1 MRYVEPIAETR
12 DVLTRMAM
20 EGEVSIGEQLA
31 LVNDRLTR
39 RVPDVVAFSVGV
51 VRRGLT
57 LTYVTTQ
64 LDAARLDA
72 AQYADDGPCEEAAR
86 TGRVVA
92 VDHDELL
99 DEGRWQLF
107 AQSSAAAGI
116 HSTLSIPVMDAGR
129 VVGGVNLYGRTA
141 STFEGR
147 HEEVATIVG
156 GWAAGAVSNA
166 DLSFSTRLEATRAPR
181 RLHDLETVRAAVQV
195 LVNDRGVSAQMAE
208 TKLYE
213 AAAQAGIPVI
223 ALAHMVIGD
232 SDGSSTP

>member
-141 STFEGR
+141 ARSR
-147 HEEVATIVG
+147 VG
-156 GWAAGAVSNA
+156 TRRSPPSSAAGRPAQS
-166 DLSFSTRLEATRAPR
+166 ATPTSASARDSRRPEPLGDCMISRPCAPR
-181 RLHDLETVRAAVQV
+181 CR
-195 LVNDRGVSAQMAE
+195 
-208 TKLYE
+208 
-213 AAAQAGIPVI
+213 
-223 ALAHMVIGD
+223 
-232 SDGSSTP
+232 SS

>member
-1 MRYVEPIAETR
+1 
-12 DVLTRMAM
+12 
-20 EGEVSIGEQLA
+20 VSIGEQLA

-39 RVPDVVAFSVGV
+39 RVPDIVAFSVGV

-107 AQSSAAAGI
+107 AQSSAAGI
-116 HSTLSIPVMDAGR
+116 RSTLSIPVMDAGR
-129 VVGGVNLYGRTA
+129 VVGGANLYGRTV
-141 STFEGR
+141 STFDGR

-156 GWAAGAVSNA
+156 GWAAAAVSNA
-166 DLSFSTRLEATRAPR
+166 DLSFSTRLEATEPLGDCMISRPCAPR
-181 RLHDLETVRAAVQV
+181 CR
-195 LVNDRGVSAQMAE
+195 
-208 TKLYE
+208 
-213 AAAQAGIPVI
+213 
-223 ALAHMVIGD
+223 
-232 SDGSSTP
+232 SS